1 MDKIILKFVENSEV
15 KFIILEP
22 DTNVDVRDFT
32 GLTYDQVREA
42 LDNDNIPCEVWD
54 RPIELPPFLT

>member
-15 KFIILEP
+15 KFIIIP
-22 DTNVDVRDFT
+22 ADANVDVRDFVNQ
-32 GLTYDQVREA
+32 TYADVRDSLEA
-42 LDNDNIPCEVWD
+42 DDIPCELWD